1 MSWLLHT
8 YQFCNLSLHF
18 ASIKPACRVAIAK
31 WLWSCAVRVSTF
43 SCRFP
48 NVFSR
53 STFSLSSVKIRWK
66 MEDTLKL
73 GFHWFELFNS
83 LLPLVSQL
91 WRRCLF
97 FFDRLHECVDF
108 SDFMNV
114 RNTNY
119 ENMRLELQINALTL
133 DWIFEMGN
141 FYFSLLRFD
150 ICSIRITVALT
161 NLIRFVS

>member
-1 MSWLLHT
+1 
-8 YQFCNLSLHF
+8 
-18 ASIKPACRVAIAK
+18 
-31 WLWSCAVRVSTF
+31 
-43 SCRFP
+43 
-48 NVFSR
+48 
-53 STFSLSSVKIRWK
+53 
-66 MEDTLKL
+66 
-73 GFHWFELFNS
+73 
-83 LLPLVSQL
+83 
-91 WRRCLF
+91 
-97 FFDRLHECVDF
+97 
-108 SDFMNV
+108 MNV